1 MDIAKKDLGG
11 NAEAEV
17 VLYQPNETIS
27 IEVKLD
33 VDYDTVWL
41 TQAQMVELF
50 ASSKANISEHISNIF
65 QQCELQPESTVRK
78 FRIVRKEGARTVT
91 RTIDHYNLDVIISV
105 GFRVNSRQGISFR
118 QWANKVL
125 KEYLLRGYAVHQQIK
140 LLEQR
145 IDSKLLVQHD
155 EIQHIRERQDRQQEQ
170 LDFFIRTST
179 PLAEMVFFE
188 GDFYTARAALENL
201 VKSALHRVVIIDGYV
216 SALTLDILDVRAK
229 GVEAVIYTSGVGA
242 GMQRLMQEHD
252 RLFPAP
258 EEHIDIRKW
267 RKESHDRWLV
277 VDDKLYHCGHSLN
290 ANGGHKISAITLMGT
305 SPEAILGQVR

>member
-1 MDIAKKDLGG
+1 MDIAKKDYEGG
-11 NAEAEV
+11 NSQI

-140 LLEQR
+140 LLER
-145 IDSKLLVQHD
+145 RVDDKLLIQHD
-155 EIQHIRERQDRQQEQ
+155 EIRLIRERQERQQEQ

-179 PLAEMVFFE
+179 PPAEMVFFE

-305 SPEAILGQVR
+305 SPEVILGQVR

>member
-1 MDIAKKDLGG
+1 MDIAKKDYEGG
-11 NAEAEV
+11 NSQI

-41 TQAQMVELF
+41 TQQQIADLF
-50 ASSKANISEHISNIF
+50 GVKQPAISKHLNNIF
-65 QQCELQPESTVRK
+65 REGELDKNSVHSILEYTATDGKVYKTQ
-78 FRIVRKEGARTVT
+78 F
-91 RTIDHYNLDVIISV
+91 YNLDAILSV
-105 GFRVNSRQGISFR
+105 GYRVNSINATAFR
-118 QWANKVL
+118 RWATGVL
-125 KEYLLRGYAVHQQIK
+125 KEHLLRGYSVNQQFLAIQRQMDIRFDEQYQRMSR
-140 LLEQR
+140 LE
-145 IDSKLLVQHD
+145 DVQA
-155 EIQHIRERQDRQQEQ
+155 RQQEQ

-179 PLAEMVFFE
+179 PPAEMVFFE

-277 VDDKLYHCGHSLN
+277 IDDKLYHCGHSLN

-305 SPEAILGQVR
+305 SPEVILGQVR

>member
-1 MDIAKKDLGG
+1 MDIIKKDYEGG
-11 NAEAEV
+11 NSQI

-33 VDYDTVWL
+33 VEYDTVWL
-41 TQAQMVELF
+41 TQQQMVELF

-65 QQCELQPESTVRK
+65 QQCELQPESTVRN

-140 LLEQR
+140 LLER
-145 IDSKLLVQHD
+145 RVEDKFLIQHD
-155 EIQHIRERQDRQQEQ
+155 ELRLIRERQDRQQEQ
-170 LDFFIRTST
+170 LDFFIRTSA
-179 PLAEMVFFE
+179 PPAEMVFFE

-216 SALTLDILDVRAK
+216 SALTLDILDVRA
-229 GVEAVIYTSGVGA
+229 
-242 GMQRLMQEHD
+242 R
-252 RLFPAP
+252 
-258 EEHIDIRKW
+258 
-267 RKESHDRWLV
+267 
-277 VDDKLYHCGHSLN
+277 
-290 ANGGHKISAITLMGT
+290 GT
-305 SPEAILGQVR
+305 GGQVHVPQQ

>member
-1 MDIAKKDLGG
+1 MDIAKKDYEGG
-11 NAEAEV
+11 NSQI

-65 QQCELQPESTVRK
+65 QQGELQPESTVRK

-140 LLEQR
+140 LLER
-145 IDSKLLVQHD
+145 RVDDKLLIQHD
-155 EIQHIRERQDRQQEQ
+155 EIRLIRERQERQQEQ

-179 PLAEMVFFE
+179 PPAEMVFFE

-216 SALTLDILDVRAK
+216 SALTLDTLDVRAK

-277 VDDKLYHCGHSLN
+277 VDEKLYHCGHSLN

-305 SPEAILGQVR
+305 SPEVILGQVR

>member
-1 MDIAKKDLGG
+1 M
-11 NAEAEV
+11 
-17 VLYQPNETIS
+17 LYHPNETIS

-33 VDYDTVWL
+33 VEYDTVWL

-65 QQCELQPESTVRK
+65 QQGELQPESTVRK
-78 FRIVRKEGARTVT
+78 FRIVREEGARTVT

-105 GFRVNSRQGISFR
+105 GFCVNSRQGISFR

-125 KEYLLRGYAVHQQIK
+125 KEYLLRGYAVHQQIQ

-145 IDSKLLVQHD
+145 IDRKLLVQHD

-179 PLAEMVFFE
+179 PPAEMVFFE
-188 GDFYTARAALENL
+188 GDFYTARAVLENL
-201 VKSALHRVVIIDGYV
+201 VKSALHSVVIIDGYV

-229 GVEAVIYTSGVGA
+229 GVEAVIYTSGVGPVCK
-242 GMQRLMQEHD
+242 G
-252 RLFPAP
+252 
-258 EEHIDIRKW
+258 
-267 RKESHDRWLV
+267 
-277 VDDKLYHCGHSLN
+277 
-290 ANGGHKISAITLMGT
+290 
-305 SPEAILGQVR
+305 

>member
-1 MDIAKKDLGG
+1 MDIAKKDYEGG
-11 NAEAEV
+11 NSQI

-33 VDYDTVWL
+33 VEYDTVWL
-41 TQAQMVELF
+41 TQQQIADLF
-50 ASSKANISEHISNIF
+50 GVKQPAISKHLNNIF
-65 QQCELQPESTVRK
+65 REGELDKNSVHSILEYTATDGKVYKTQ
-78 FRIVRKEGARTVT
+78 F
-91 RTIDHYNLDVIISV
+91 YNLDAILSV
-105 GFRVNSRQGISFR
+105 GYRVNSINATAFR
-118 QWANKVL
+118 RWATGVL
-125 KEYLLRGYAVHQQIK
+125 KEHLLRGYSVNQQFLAIQRQMDIRFDEQYRR
-140 LLEQR
+140 LSRLE
-145 IDSKLLVQHD
+145 DVQA
-155 EIQHIRERQDRQQEQ
+155 RQQEQ

-179 PLAEMVFFE
+179 PPAEMVFFE

-216 SALTLDILDVRAK
+216 SSLTLDILDVRAK
-229 GVEAVIYTSGVGA
+229 GVVAVIYTSGVGA

-277 VDDKLYHCGHSLN
+277 VDDKIYHCGHSLN

-305 SPEAILGQVR
+305 SPEVILGQVR

>member
-1 MDIAKKDLGG
+1 MDIAKKDYEGG
-11 NAEAEV
+11 NSQI

-33 VDYDTVWL
+33 VEYDTVWL
-41 TQAQMVELF
+41 TQQQIADLF
-50 ASSKANISEHISNIF
+50 GVKQPAISKHLNNIF
-65 QQCELQPESTVRK
+65 REGELDKNSVHSILEYTATDGKVYKTQ
-78 FRIVRKEGARTVT
+78 F
-91 RTIDHYNLDVIISV
+91 YNLDAILSV
-105 GFRVNSRQGISFR
+105 GYRVNSINATAFR
-118 QWANKVL
+118 RWATGVL
-125 KEYLLRGYAVHQQIK
+125 KEHLLRGYSVNQQFLAIQRQMDIRFDEQYRR
-140 LLEQR
+140 LSRLE
-145 IDSKLLVQHD
+145 DVQA
-155 EIQHIRERQDRQQEQ
+155 RQQEQ

-179 PLAEMVFFE
+179 PPAEMVFFE

-201 VKSALHRVVIIDGYV
+201 VKSALRRVVIIDGYV

-229 GVEAVIYTSGVGA
+229 GVVAVIYTSGVGA

-305 SPEAILGQVR
+305 SPEVILGQVR

>member
-1 MDIAKKDLGG
+1 MDIAKKDYEGG
-11 NAEAEV
+11 NSQI

-33 VDYDTVWL
+33 VEYDTVWL
-41 TQAQMVELF
+41 TQQQIADLF
-50 ASSKANISEHISNIF
+50 GVKQPAISKHLNNIF
-65 QQCELQPESTVRK
+65 REGELDKNSVHSILEYTATDGKVYKTQ
-78 FRIVRKEGARTVT
+78 F
-91 RTIDHYNLDVIISV
+91 YNLDAILSV
-105 GFRVNSRQGISFR
+105 GYRVNSINATAFR
-118 QWANKVL
+118 RWATGVL
-125 KEYLLRGYAVHQQIK
+125 KEHLLRGYSVNQQFLAIQRQMDIRFDEQYQR
-140 LLEQR
+140 LSRLE
-145 IDSKLLVQHD
+145 DVQA
-155 EIQHIRERQDRQQEQ
+155 RQQEQ

-179 PLAEMVFFE
+179 PPAEMVFFE

-277 VDDKLYHCGHSLN
+277 IDDKLYHCGHSLN

-305 SPEAILGQVR
+305 SPEVILGQVR

>member
-1 MDIAKKDLGG
+1 MDIAKKDYEGG
-11 NAEAEV
+11 NSQI

-33 VDYDTVWL
+33 VEYDTVWL
-41 TQAQMVELF
+41 TQQQIADLF
-50 ASSKANISEHISNIF
+50 GVKQPAISKHLNNIF
-65 QQCELQPESTVRK
+65 REGELDKNSVYSILEYTATDGKVYKTQ
-78 FRIVRKEGARTVT
+78 F
-91 RTIDHYNLDVIISV
+91 YNLDAILSV
-105 GFRVNSRQGISFR
+105 GYRVNSINATAFR
-118 QWANKVL
+118 RWATGVL
-125 KEYLLRGYAVHQQIK
+125 KEHLLRGYSVNQQFLAIQRQMDIRFDEQYQR
-140 LLEQR
+140 LSRLE
-145 IDSKLLVQHD
+145 DVQA
-155 EIQHIRERQDRQQEQ
+155 RQQEQ

-179 PLAEMVFFE
+179 PPAEMVFFE

-216 SALTLDILDVRAK
+216 SSLTLDILDVRAK
-229 GVEAVIYTSGVGA
+229 GVVAVIYTSGVGA

-277 VDDKLYHCGHSLN
+277 VDDKIYHCGHSLN

-305 SPEAILGQVR
+305 SPEVILGQVR

>member
-1 MDIAKKDLGG
+1 MDIAKKDYEGG
-11 NAEAEV
+11 NSQI

-41 TQAQMVELF
+41 TQQQIADLLGVKQP
-50 ASSKANISEHISNIF
+50 AISKHLNNIF
-65 QQCELQPESTVRK
+65 REGELDKNSVHSILEYTATDGKVYKTQ
-78 FRIVRKEGARTVT
+78 F
-91 RTIDHYNLDVIISV
+91 YNLDAILSV
-105 GFRVNSRQGISFR
+105 GYRVNSINATAFR
-118 QWANKVL
+118 RWATGVL
-125 KEYLLRGYAVHQQIK
+125 KEHLLRGYSVNQQFLAIQRQMDIRFDEQYQR
-140 LLEQR
+140 LSRLE
-145 IDSKLLVQHD
+145 DVQA
-155 EIQHIRERQDRQQEQ
+155 RQQEQ

-179 PLAEMVFFE
+179 PPAEMVFFE

-252 RLFPAP
+252 RLFPSS

-277 VDDKLYHCGHSLN
+277 IDDKLYHCGHSLN

>member
-11 NAEAEV
+11 NSQI

-33 VDYDTVWL
+33 VEYDTVWL
-41 TQAQMVELF
+41 TQQQMVELF

-65 QQCELQPESTVRK
+65 QQGELQPESTVRK

-145 IDSKLLVQHD
+145 VDEKLLIQHD
-155 EIQHIRERQDRQQEQ
+155 EIRQIQERQARQQEQ
-170 LDFFIRTST
+170 LAFFIRTST
-179 PLAEMVFFE
+179 PPAEMVFFE

-305 SPEAILGQVR
+305 SPEVILGQVR

>member
-1 MDIAKKDLGG
+1 MGG
-11 NAEAEV
+11 NTEAEV
-17 VLYQPNETIS
+17 VLYQPDSSIH
-27 IEVKLD
+27 IEVL
-33 VDYDTVWL
+33 VEGETVWL
-41 TQAQMVELF
+41 TQQQMSELF
-50 ASSKANISEHISNIF
+50 STTRNNITLHIRNIF
-65 QQCELQPESTVRK
+65 NEGELDEDSVCKESLRTAADGKKYRTK
-78 FRIVRKEGARTVT
+78 F
-91 RTIDHYNLDVIISV
+91 YNLDAILSV
-105 GFRVNSRQGISFR
+105 GYRVNSINATAFR
-118 QWANKVL
+118 RWATGVL
-125 KEYLLRGYAVHQQIK
+125 KEHLLRGYSVNQQFLAIQRQMDIRFDEQYRR
-140 LLEQR
+140 LSRLE
-145 IDSKLLVQHD
+145 DVQA
-155 EIQHIRERQDRQQEQ
+155 RQQEQ

-179 PLAEMVFFE
+179 PPAEMVFFE